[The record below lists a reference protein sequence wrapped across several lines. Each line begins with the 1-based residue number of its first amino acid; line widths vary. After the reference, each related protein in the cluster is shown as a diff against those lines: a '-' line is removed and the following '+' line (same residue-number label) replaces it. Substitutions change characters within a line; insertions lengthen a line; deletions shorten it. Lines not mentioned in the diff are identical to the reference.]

1 MTAQADTIPTYNEEN
16 AGGDH
21 ILACISA
28 SPTSGHVLEEA
39 AVVAHMLNARFTAV
53 HVQSDAGRP
62 LSAKENATLQ
72 ENIEKAKT
80 TATPEVR

>member
-1 MTAQADTIPTYNEEN
+1 MTVQTDTNTIYKDEN

-53 HVQSDAGRP
+53 HVQSDACRP
-62 LSAKENATLQ
+62 LSPK
-72 ENIEKAKT
+72 
-80 TATPEVR
+80 